1 MKGKI
6 IMEKEKLIKIF
17 NKIKRNEIR
26 INYKKKKQKLPI
38 GVSKIGGK
46 PSLPKDFEWPYYEG
60 ENFNG
65 DKEKRPLSFL
75 AQINLKEASKYDT
88 EGLLPESGL
97 LSFFYDI
104 DTMRWGDS
112 PEDEGCAK
120 VYYFEEGTEL
130 HETDIP
136 KELDEEFI
144 VPEFAI
150 GMKKHVSLPYYEDFC
165 KMDTIDKEIK
175 DVYESDEF
183 DYFDVVSEAGYDID
197 EYGENTKIL
206 GYPDII
212 QDSMEFENEDRILL
226 FEMGTIEDED
236 SGYELMWG
244 DCGHIYFWIK
254 KQDFKESKFD
264 KVWLILQCG

>member
-1 MKGKI
+1 
-6 IMEKEKLIKIF
+6 
-17 NKIKRNEIR
+17 
-26 INYKKKKQKLPI
+26 
-38 GVSKIGGK
+38 
-46 PSLPKDFEWPYYEG
+46 
-60 ENFNG
+60 
-65 DKEKRPLSFL
+65 
-75 AQINLKEASKYDT
+75 
-88 EGLLPESGL
+88 
-97 LSFFYDI
+97 
-104 DTMRWGDS
+104 
-112 PEDEGCAK
+112 
-120 VYYFEEGTEL
+120 
-130 HETDIP
+130 
-136 KELDEEFI
+136 
-144 VPEFAI
+144 
-150 GMKKHVSLPYYEDFC
+150 MKKHVSLPYYEDFC

-254 KQDFKESKFD
+254 KQDLKESKFD